1 MGKPKKH
8 HYVPK
13 AYLRFFAQQN
23 GDKYTLYVFDKVSNQ
38 EFTSNINDVAEI
50 RNYNKVLSER
60 FIVPPPNGDP
70 LYYEYKYI
78 NLIEGEIPQILNN
91 LIATCVLSRADKTVL
106 TEESKRKLA
115 KLLIIQ
121 LLRTPQSRT
130 RTFELGKPIVDSVMQ
145 KIQDQIIQISDT
157 KRREEFLRVLNE
169 FNYTSQ
175 FSTSVHLQATTDEKK
190 ITDYAQRLVS
200 HRSWA
205 IWENRFYPFLPFVTS
220 DHPVVMYNLQNHELG
235 FGSNSIEN
243 PATVISMPLTPKY
256 MISLYHK
263 NSLWGY
269 YSQSYEDRCFPISEV
284 KFIQNQNL
292 LQAWQCSRQIYTTPI
307 FNNSLIDFKKV
318 VM

>member
-115 KLLIIQ
+115 N
-121 LLRTPQSRT
+121 
-130 RTFELGKPIVDSVMQ
+130 
-145 KIQDQIIQISDT
+145 SD
-157 KRREEFLRVLNE
+157 R
-169 FNYTSQ
+169 
-175 FSTSVHLQATTDEKK
+175 
-190 ITDYAQRLVS
+190 
-200 HRSWA
+200 
-205 IWENRFYPFLPFVTS
+205 
-220 DHPVVMYNLQNHELG
+220 
-235 FGSNSIEN
+235 
-243 PATVISMPLTPKY
+243 
-256 MISLYHK
+256 
-263 NSLWGY
+263 
-269 YSQSYEDRCFPISEV
+269 
-284 KFIQNQNL
+284 
-292 LQAWQCSRQIYTTPI
+292 
-307 FNNSLIDFKKV
+307 
-318 VM
+318 